1 MKFVLAACL
10 MVLALPAAAQP
21 APVDGADSTRYRV
34 ESAVWCSGELRGEP
48 ELLLQPG
55 VPGVFEVHSPDSSWR
70 LSVEVEPPGEAEG
83 APDALWFKVGIEQQ
97 VDGRWE
103 FLTDTMLGTPLGRP
117 GVITVVEEGEQESGP
132 ETAPLYIE
140 MTASR
145 VEPVAGPEG

>member
-1 MKFVLAACL
+1 MRFVAALAFVLL
-10 MVLALPAAAQP
+10 PVLATAQSPSTEAADP
-21 APVDGADSTRYRV
+21 LRYRV

-48 ELLLQPG
+48 ELLLEPG
-55 VPGVFEVHSPDSSWR
+55 VPGVFEIHSPDSSWR
-70 LSVEVEPPGEAEG
+70 LSVEVEPPGAAEG

-117 GVITVVEEGEQESGP
+117 GIITVVEEGKQDSGP
-132 ETAPLYIE
+132 ETAPLYVE

-145 VEPVAGPEG
+145 IDAAPEA